1 MPTIEQRITIGALSK
16 RSGIATSAIR
26 FYEERGLIKSVRT
39 SGNQRRFPRETLRR
53 LAVIKVAQSLG
64 LTLEAIETAL
74 SALPNERTPSQSDW
88 EDLSSAWRDDLNI
101 RILSLVALRD
111 RLTGCIG
118 CGCLSLEKCSLFNPG
133 DDLAARGPG
142 PHRLSVE

>member
-1 MPTIEQRITIGALSK
+1 MTTVEQRITIGALSE

-39 SGNQRRFPRETLRR
+39 TGNQRRFPRETLRR

-88 EDLSSAWRDDLNI
+88 ERLSSSWYPSR
-101 RILSLVALRD
+101 RQS
-111 RLTGCIG
+111 
-118 CGCLSLEKCSLFNPG
+118 
-133 DDLAARGPG
+133 
-142 PHRLSVE
+142 

>member
-1 MPTIEQRITIGALSK
+1 MTTVERRITIGALSE

-26 FYEERGLIKSVRT
+26 FYEERGLITSVRT

-64 LTLEAIETAL
+64 LNLEAIESAL
-74 SALPNERTPSQSDW
+74 SALPNERTPSQADW
-88 EDLSSAWRDDLNI
+88 EDLSSEWRDDLNV

-133 DDLAARGPG
+133 DDLAASGPG
-142 PHRLSVE
+142 PHRLSPD